1 MEPSR
6 TGGGGERLEWV
17 ITQYINI
24 YISTMKGLNS
34 DWGPSGK
41 IPLRTSYLNDRI
53 YQECKLRLRISV
65 QPFPRCKPPEGT
77 GTA

>member
-24 YISTMKGLNS
+24 YVSAVKGLNS

-41 IPLRTSYLNDRI
+41 ILLRTSYLKDRI
-53 YQECKLRLRISV
+53 YQECKLRLRIRI
-65 QPFPRCKPPEGT
+65 QPSPR
-77 GTA
+77 